1 MASSAAIEAFDARP
15 ARTAGRNPEAKTKW
29 AAWWRAHVGEDI
41 ELRGIFEDAD
51 GQGGGIAGGY
61 GPAAP

>member
-1 MASSAAIEAFDARP
+1 MRGPGGSRVRI
-15 ARTAGRNPEAKTKW
+15 RTAETRW

>member
-1 MASSAAIEAFDARP
+1 MGHRFVTLARLVSQ
-15 ARTAGRNPEAKTKW
+15 TG

-51 GQGGGIAGGY
+51 GQGGGIVGEY
-61 GPAAP
+61 GSVAP